1 MTQYPKV
8 IENKFDPIVSSLFS
22 LDGDDY
28 IGKEIQF
35 YFDATF
41 FQEKSDSI
49 LREKFKALITQ
60 SGKALML
67 ISKPSLNS
75 KINIP
80 CLFIYELN
88 VECNH
93 FSVQMT

>member
-1 MTQYPKV
+1 MNQHIDRFTPCVSIKINSNNIMTQYPKV

-49 LREKFKALITQ
+49 LREKFKWNATIFPY
-60 SGKALML
+60 K
-67 ISKPSLNS
+67 
-75 KINIP
+75 
-80 CLFIYELN
+80 
-88 VECNH
+88 
-93 FSVQMT
+93 